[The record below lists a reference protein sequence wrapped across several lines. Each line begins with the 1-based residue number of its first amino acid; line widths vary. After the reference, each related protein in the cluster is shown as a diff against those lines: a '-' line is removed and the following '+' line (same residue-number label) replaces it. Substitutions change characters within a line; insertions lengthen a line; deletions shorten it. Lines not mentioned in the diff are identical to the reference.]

1 VGTRATIARVKNS
14 AAVVNAA
21 AANEWVP
28 IVGLLF
34 GQRGRGKIETLLS
47 LDEFTDLV
55 AAPDSI
61 LVSRVVQEH
70 QSFSLVE
77 DQYS

>member
-1 VGTRATIARVKNS
+1 M
-14 AAVVNAA
+14 VVNA

-28 IVGLLF
+28 IVGFLF
-34 GQRGRGKIETLLS
+34 GQWGRGKIETLLS
-47 LDEFTDLV
+47 LDEFTYLV
-55 AAPDSI
+55 AVPDGN
-61 LVSRVVQEH
+61 LVFHVVQER